1 LRKTLGKIEIIHE
14 GSGKIETMLDPTT
27 RFLIVDD
34 MSLMRTQLT
43 KLLNQLGYHD
53 IIEAADGA
61 KAFEAVQQSKPPIG
75 VIIADLEMPGSTG
88 MDLLRRLRADSRFY
102 GTPFIM
108 MLLEAEQATLA
119 DALKIGISGYL
130 LKPFNLDILRE
141 KLSALTQQ

>member
-1 LRKTLGKIEIIHE
+1 
-14 GSGKIETMLDPTT
+14 MLDPTT

-34 MSLMRTQLT
+34 MSLIRTQLS

-53 IIEAADGA
+53 IIEASDGA
-61 KAFEAVQQSKPPIG
+61 KAIEAIQHAKPPIG
-75 VIIADLEMPGSTG
+75 VIISDLEMPGATG
-88 MDLLRRLRADSRFY
+88 MDLLKRLRADSRFH

-108 MLLEAEQATLA
+108 MLLEAEQPALA

-141 KLSALTQQ
+141 TLTALTKQ